1 MIKLLKLLPSLIV
14 ALIMFCVP
22 ATQAQIVQDPTTW
35 RYEVKKLQ
43 DNNYELIFH
52 LTLEK
57 GWHIWALEPGG
68 DGLQLPPEFIFGKN
82 EYVRLK
88 GTIQENGPSVTGTMD
103 GIDGEVTYLHGK
115 VTYRQQVTV
124 SANTTIKGK
133 HEYQVCTDE
142 MCLPPKKKA
151 FSFTITDAAAGTEQ
165 LPVAE
170 VAAADTPMLAAVSV
184 SDGDE
189 SAGAPE
195 ERVLRTT
202 IEQQEYTSNLALF
215 ISGLGNG
222 LLSVITPCV
231 FAMLPMTVSFFL
243 KRSKDRK
250 TGIKVALQYSL
261 SIIFIFTFIGGLLSA
276 FFGPDALHAFS
287 TNWMVNMAF
296 FLIFLIFGISFL
308 GAFEINLPSS
318 WATRLDSKANT
329 QNFIGIFFMALT
341 LVIVSFSCTVPFI
354 GNLVVSIQNG
364 GKIGPLLGFFGFG
377 FGLALPFTLFAVFP
391 SLLNELGK
399 SGGWLNA
406 VKVTF
411 GFVELALAF
420 KFLSNADL
428 QQGWRL
434 LDREIFIA
442 VWMTLSFVLGFYLLG
457 FIRFAHDSELPKND
471 WGLPYI
477 KVPRLFFGLAAFIFG
492 FYLLPGMWGAPLNG
506 MGAFVPPM
514 GTQEFILSRGTGASA
529 PTYSEAHTAVRPEKY
544 VKQMKIYEPASV
556 LNYHLDTY
564 YDYEEALAASK
575 VLKKPVMLDFTG
587 VNCANCRKFE
597 AEVWSNPD
605 VLKLMKNDFV
615 IASLF
620 VDIQSV
626 KLPEDNRYDSKTLGY
641 RIETLGDQNVDL
653 QVSKFNSNTQPYY
666 FFVDENGVLLA
677 DKGVAYPT
685 APAVF
690 AAHLRQVIERY
701 RELHPE
707 S

>member
-1 MIKLLKLLPSLIV
+1 MIKKIQKNLSVLVAAFILLGTAAV
-14 ALIMFCVP
+14 
-22 ATQAQIVQDPTTW
+22 QGQIVQDPTTW

-52 LTLEK
+52 LNLED

-68 DGLQLPPEFIFGKN
+68 DGLQFPPSFNFDKN
-82 EYVRLK
+82 EHVRLNGTVQEK
-88 GTIQENGPSVTGTMD
+88 GSSVTGTMD
-103 GIDGEVTYLHGK
+103 GVDGIVTYFHGK
-115 VTYRQQVTV
+115 VTYRQQVAV
-124 SANTTIKGK
+124 SANTTIKGM

-142 MCLPPKKKA
+142 MCLPPKKKS
-151 FSFTITDAAAGTEQ
+151 FSFSISDITSDTDVLQESIPAA
-165 LPVAE
+165 V
-170 VAAADTPMLAAVSV
+170 ADTPVHASVPV
-184 SDGDE
+184 SDGDT
-189 SAGAPE
+189 PE
-195 ERVLRTT
+195 EKVLQTT
-202 IEQQEYTSNLALF
+202 IEQQEHTSNIALF

-276 FFGPDALHAFS
+276 FLGPDALHAFS
-287 TNWMVNMAF
+287 TNWIVNMAF
-296 FLIFLIFGISFL
+296 FVIFLIFGISFL

-318 WATRLDSKANT
+318 WATKLDSKANT
-329 QNFIGIFFMALT
+329 QNFLGIFFMALT

-354 GNLVVSIQNG
+354 GNLVVSIQSG

-377 FGLALPFTLFAVFP
+377 LGLALPFSLFAIFP
-391 SLLNELGK
+391 SMLNELGK

-411 GFVELALAF
+411 GFVELALAL

-442 VWMTLSFVLGFYLLG
+442 MWMTLSFVLGAYLLG
-457 FIRFAHDSELPKND
+457 FLRFSHDSELPKND

-477 KVPRLFFGLAAFIFG
+477 KVPRLFFGIAAIVFG
-492 FYLLPGMWGAPLNG
+492 FYLMPGMWGAPLNG

-514 GTQEFILSRGTGASA
+514 GTQEFILSRGHAA
-529 PTYSEAHTAVRPEKY
+529 PSVSYSEAHSSVRPQKY

-564 YDYEEALAASK
+564 YDYDEALAASK
-575 VLKKPVMLDFTG
+575 VLKKPIMLDFTG

-597 AEVWSNPD
+597 AEVWSQPD
-605 VLKLMKNDFV
+605 VLGLMKNDFI

-626 KLPEDNRYDSKTLGY
+626 KLPEDKQYDSKSLGY

-685 APAVF
+685 SPAVF
-690 AAHLRQVIERY
+690 AVHLRQVLERY